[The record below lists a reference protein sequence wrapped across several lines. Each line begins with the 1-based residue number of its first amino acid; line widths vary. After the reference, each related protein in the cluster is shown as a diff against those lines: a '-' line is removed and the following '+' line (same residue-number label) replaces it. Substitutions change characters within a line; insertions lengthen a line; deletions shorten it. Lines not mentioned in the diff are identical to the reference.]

1 MRELPPFARFKQR
14 SRLYAGRSLRT
25 MAGQSLRHPCV
36 FLHVPK
42 CGGTS
47 VSEALYATVPLH
59 RKIGILDSP
68 SIRRALAIQ
77 QAGRDDLSFHDEGPH
92 ADEITRFREALV
104 LMHMAHQA
112 TLIHG
117 HFLFSEAAW
126 RHFGGRY
133 RYVTILR
140 DPVARTV
147 SNFRMDQRTGT
158 FTGDFDAFLDS
169 AEGRRKALHKLRYF
183 SGMATV
189 APEDE
194 AGALALARR
203 NIERFSLIG
212 FLDDLPGFA
221 DGFAALFGPRP
232 RIAHYNKA
240 DEAPFAMT
248 DAQRDRLEALCAP
261 DIALYHH
268 ARQVAPGLAARAA
281 GAQRPEEA
289 A

>member
-1 MRELPPFARFKQR
+1 MRKLPAFARFRQR
-14 SRLYAGRSLRT
+14 SRLYAGRSLR
-25 MAGQSLRHPCV
+25 MMSGQSLRHPCV

-68 SIRRALAIQ
+68 SIRSALALQ
-77 QAGRDDLSFHDEGPH
+77 QTGCDDLSYHDEGPN
-92 ADEITRFREALV
+92 AAATTAFREALV

-117 HFLFSEAAW
+117 HFLFSEVAW
-126 RHFGGRY
+126 QHFGDRY

-140 DPVARTV
+140 DPIARTI
-147 SNFRMDQRTGT
+147 SNYRMDLRTGT
-158 FTGDFDAFLDS
+158 FTGDFDTFLDS

-189 APEDE
+189 EPGQE
-194 AGALALARR
+194 AEAMTLARR

-212 FLDDLPGFA
+212 FLEDLPGFA
-221 DGFAALFGPRP
+221 ADFARLFGVRP
-232 RIAHYNKA
+232 WIPHYNKA
-240 DEAPFAMT
+240 DEAELTITATQM
-248 DAQRDRLEALCAP
+248 DRLRQLCAP
-261 DIALYHH
+261 DLALFDH
-268 ARQVAPGLAARAA
+268 ARKIAPALLAGQGAKPAEDAA
-281 GAQRPEEA
+281 
-289 A
+289 

>member
-1 MRELPPFARFKQR
+1 MRELPPFARFRQR

-25 MAGQSLRHPCV
+25 MSGQSLRHPCV

-77 QAGRDDLSFHDEGPH
+77 HSGRDDLSYHDEGPN
-92 ADEITRFREALV
+92 AEATTRFREALV

-126 RHFGGRY
+126 QQFGHRY

-140 DPVARTV
+140 DPVARTI
-147 SNFRMDQRTGT
+147 SNYRMDLRTGT
-158 FTGDFDAFLDS
+158 FRGDFDAFLDS

-189 APEDE
+189 DPADE
-194 AGALALARR
+194 AAALEAARR
-203 NIERFSLIG
+203 NMARFSLIG
-212 FLDDLPGFA
+212 FLDDLPE
-221 DGFAALFGPRP
+221 FAADFARLFGVRP
-232 RIAHYNKA
+232 RIPHYNKA
-240 DEAPFAMT
+240 EEARFEISAGQM
-248 DAQRDRLEALCAP
+248 DRLRALCAP
-261 DIALYHH
+261 DMDLFDH
-268 ARQVAPGLAARAA
+268 ARQIAPALMAGQTAGIAEDAA
-281 GAQRPEEA
+281 
-289 A
+289 

>member
-1 MRELPPFARFKQR
+1 MRKLPPFARFKQR

-25 MAGQSLRHPCV
+25 MSGQSLRHPCV

-68 SIRRALAIQ
+68 SIRRALAMQ
-77 QAGRDDLSFHDEGPH
+77 NTGRDDQSYHDEGPH

-117 HFLFSEAAW
+117 HFLFSETAW
-126 RHFGGRY
+126 QHFGDRY

-140 DPVARTV
+140 DPVARTI
-147 SNFRMDQRTGT
+147 SNYLMDRRTGT
-158 FTGDFDAFLDS
+158 FTGDFDAFLAS

-189 APEDE
+189 EPGQE
-194 AGALALARR
+194 AEALTLARR
-203 NIERFSLIG
+203 NMERFALIG
-212 FLDDLPGFA
+212 FLEDLPGFA
-221 DGFAALFGPRP
+221 SDFATLFGARP
-232 RIAHYNKA
+232 WIAHYNKA
-240 DEAPFAMT
+240 EGGDRLDL
-248 DAQRDRLEALCAP
+248 DAGQRARLEALCAP
-261 DIALYHH
+261 DIDLFDH
-268 ARQVAPGLAARAA
+268 ARRIAPGLLAAQANQQAEDAA
-281 GAQRPEEA
+281 
-289 A
+289 

>member
-14 SRLYAGRSLRT
+14 SRLYGGRSLRT
-25 MAGQSLRHPCV
+25 VMGQNLRHPCV

-68 SIRRALAIQ
+68 SIRRALALQ
-77 QAGRDDLSFHDEGPH
+77 NTGRDDLSYHDEGPH
-92 ADEITRFREALV
+92 AAETTRFREALV

-117 HFLFSEAAW
+117 HFLWSETAW
-126 RHFGGRY
+126 QHFGDRY
-133 RYVTILR
+133 RFVTILR
-140 DPVARTV
+140 DPVARTI

-189 APEDE
+189 APQQE
-194 AGALALARR
+194 AEALVLARR
-203 NIERFSLIG
+203 NIERMSLIG

-221 DGFAALFGPRP
+221 AEFARQFGVRP
-232 RIAHYNKA
+232 RIPHYNRA
-240 DEAPFAMT
+240 E
-248 DAQRDRLEALCAP
+248 DAQIDLTDDQLQRLRALCAP
-261 DIALYHH
+261 DILLYQH
-268 ARQVAPGLAARAA
+268 ARRIAPHLSAAPAKVAA
-281 GAQRPEEA
+281 
-289 A
+289 

>member
-1 MRELPPFARFKQR
+1 MRELPPLARFKQR

-25 MAGQSLRHPCV
+25 VAGQSLHHPCV

-68 SIRRALAIQ
+68 SIRRALAM
-77 QAGRDDLSFHDEGPH
+77 QATGADDLSYHDEGPN
-92 ADEITRFREALV
+92 AEATTRFREALV
-104 LMHMAHQA
+104 LMHMAHRA

-117 HFLFSEAAW
+117 HFLWSEIAW
-126 RHFGGRY
+126 QQFGDRY

-140 DPVARTV
+140 DPVARTI
-147 SNFRMDQRTGT
+147 SNYRMDRRSGT
-158 FTGDFDAFLDS
+158 FAGDFDAFLDS

-189 APEDE
+189 NPGQE
-194 AGALALARR
+194 AEALALARR
-203 NIERFSLIG
+203 NLQRLALIG

-221 DGFAALFGPRP
+221 SDFARIFGPRP
-232 RIAHYNKA
+232 RIPHYNRA
-240 DEAPFAMT
+240 EDRPVDLTPDQM
-248 DAQRDRLEALCAP
+248 DRLRALCAP
-261 DIALYHH
+261 DLALYDF
-268 ARQVAPGLAARAA
+268 AREIAPGLPDRASEDAA
-281 GAQRPEEA
+281 
-289 A
+289 

>member
-1 MRELPPFARFKQR
+1 MRELPPFERFKQR

-25 MAGQSLRHPCV
+25 MSGQSLRHPCV

-77 QAGRDDLSFHDEGPH
+77 NSGQDDQSYHDEGPH
-92 ADEITRFREALV
+92 AADVTRFRESMV

-117 HFLFSEAAW
+117 HFLWSETAW
-126 RHFGGRY
+126 QHFGDRY

-140 DPVARTV
+140 DPVARTI
-147 SNFRMDQRTGT
+147 SNYRMDKRSGN
-158 FTGDFDAFLDS
+158 FTGDFDAFLVS
-169 AEGRRKALHKLRYF
+169 PEGRRKALHKLRYF

-189 APEDE
+189 TPEQE
-194 AGALALARR
+194 AEALTLARR
-203 NIERFSLIG
+203 NLGRMSLIG

-221 DGFAALFGPRP
+221 RDFASIFGVRP
-232 RIAHYNKA
+232 RIPHYNKA
-240 DEAPFAMT
+240 EDKGVDLT
-248 DAQRDRLEALCAP
+248 DDQMKRLRALCAP
-261 DIALYHH
+261 DIELFELA
-268 ARQVAPGLAARAA
+268 QKIAPGRTA
-281 GAQRPEEA
+281 GAASENA

>member
-25 MAGQSLRHPCV
+25 VAGQSLSAPCV

-68 SIRRALAIQ
+68 SIRRALAM
-77 QAGRDDLSFHDEGPH
+77 QATGQDDLSFHDEGPN
-92 ADEITRFREALV
+92 AEATTRFREALV

-117 HFLFSEAAW
+117 HFLWSETAW
-126 RHFGGRY
+126 QHFGDRY

-140 DPVARTV
+140 DPVARTI
-147 SNFRMDQRTGT
+147 SNYRMDKRSGT

-189 APEDE
+189 TPDE
-194 AGALALARR
+194 EAEALELARR
-203 NIERFSLIG
+203 NMQRFTLIG

-221 DGFAALFGPRP
+221 SDFARIFGPRP
-232 RIAHYNKA
+232 RIPHYNMA
-240 DEAPFAMT
+240 EDRPVQLT
-248 DAQRDRLEALCAP
+248 DDQMDRLRALCAP
-261 DIALYHH
+261 DLELYQL
-268 ARQVAPGLAARAA
+268 AREIAPGLPARA
-281 GAQRPEEA
+281 REDA

>member
-1 MRELPPFARFKQR
+1 MRELPPLARFKQR

-25 MAGQSLRHPCV
+25 VPGQGLRHPCV

-68 SIRRALAIQ
+68 SIRRALALQ
-77 QAGRDDLSFHDEGPH
+77 NTGQDDLSYHDEGPH

-112 TLIHG
+112 MLIHG
-117 HFLFSEAAW
+117 HFLWSETAW
-126 RHFGGRY
+126 QHFGQRY

-140 DPVARTV
+140 DPVSRTI
-147 SNFRMDQRTGT
+147 SNYRMDKRTGT

-189 APEDE
+189 GPAQEDE
-194 AGALALARR
+194 AMTLARR
-203 NIERFSLIG
+203 NLKRMALIG
-212 FLDDLPGFA
+212 FLDDLQGFSR
-221 DGFAALFGPRP
+221 DFASIFGVRP
-232 RIAHYNKA
+232 WIPHYNKA
-240 DEAPFAMT
+240 DDQAVDLTPDQMA
-248 DAQRDRLEALCAP
+248 RLRALCAP
-261 DIALYHH
+261 DIALYDL
-268 ARQVAPGLAARAA
+268 AREIAPDLPRSAMEGCVA
-281 GAQRPEEA
+281 
-289 A
+289 